1 MARIGIIGTGNISG
15 IYLENAPRLGLEVLA
30 VADLDLERARV
41 QAEKYSVPH
50 ALSVDDLLAHP
61 DIEIVLNLTV
71 PAAHGP
77 IALRALEAGKHVY
90 NEKPL
95 AITLEEA
102 GKMLELSRQK
112 GLRVG
117 CAPDTFL
124 GAGFQTARERLEG
137 GLVGQAVQA
146 HALMS
151 SVGPEGWH
159 PDPNFFF
166 QPGAGPLFDMG
177 PYYLT
182 ALVSLFGSVSSVFA
196 ANKST
201 HTQRTVGSGT
211 KAGQRIAVNTPTH
224 VSGILSFES
233 GLTANLTMSFDAV
246 AGRAPN
252 LEVYGTAG
260 SLTLPDPNTFGG
272 PLETGDEHGTRREL
286 ALTKPFADNSRGLGL
301 ADMARAIQEGRPHLA
316 SLELSYHVLETM
328 FRLLESGREGRSIS
342 VESRVIR
349 PEALQDG
356 FEQIKV

>member
-1 MARIGIIGTGNISG
+1 MARIGIVGTGNISG
-15 IYLENAPRLGLEVLA
+15 IYLENAPRLGLEVLV
-30 VADLDLERARV
+30 VADLDLERART
-41 QAEKYSVPH
+41 QAEKYGVPH

-77 IALRALEAGKHVY
+77 VALRALEVGKHVY

-95 AITLEEA
+95 ATSLEEA
-102 GKMLELSRQK
+102 QVMLELARRQN
-112 GLRVG
+112 LRVG

-124 GAGFQTARERLEG
+124 GAGFQTARELLEG
-137 GLVGQAVQA
+137 GLIGQAVQA

-159 PDPNFFF
+159 PDPHFFF

-196 ANKST
+196 VTGTT
-201 HTQRTVGSGT
+201 HLERTVGSGP
-211 KAGQRIAVNTPTH
+211 KAGQRIPVNTPTH

-233 GLTANLTMSFDAV
+233 GVSANLTMSFDAV

-272 PLETGDEHGTRREL
+272 PLETHNVHGEKREL
-286 ALTKPFADNSRGLGL
+286 PLEKPFADNSRGLGL
-301 ADMARAIQEGRPHLA
+301 ADMARAISEGRPHLA
-316 SLELSYHVLETM
+316 SGELAYHVLETM
-328 FRLLESGREGRSIS
+328 FCLLESGREHRP
-342 VESRVIR
+342 VQVVSRVIR
-349 PEALQDG
+349 PEALPDG
-356 FEQIKV
+356 FDRATH

>member
-30 VADLDLERARV
+30 VADLDLERAQS
-41 QAEKYSVPH
+41 QATQYGVPH
-50 ALSVDDLLAHP
+50 ALNVDELLAHP

-77 IALRALEAGKHVY
+77 IALKALEAGKHVY

-95 AITLEEA
+95 ATSLEEA
-102 GKMLELSRQK
+102 KAMLELAQRK
-112 GLRVG
+112 NLWVG

-124 GAGFQTARERLEG
+124 GAGFQTARELLEG
-137 GLVGQAVQA
+137 GFIGHAVQA

-159 PDPNFFF
+159 PDPHFFF

-182 ALVSLFGSVSSVFA
+182 ALVSLFGSVSRVFA
-196 ANKST
+196 VTKMT
-201 HTQRTVGSGT
+201 HLERTVGSGP

-252 LEVYGTAG
+252 LEVYGTKG

-272 PLETGDEHGTRREL
+272 PLETGDEHGERREL
-286 ALTKPFADNSRGLGL
+286 PLTKPFADNSRGLGL
-301 ADMARAIQEGRPHLA
+301 ADMARAIAEGRPHLA
-316 SLELSYHVLETM
+316 SGELAYHVLETM
-328 FRLLESGREGRSIS
+328 FRLLESGRENRP
-342 VESRVIR
+342 VQVQSRVVR

-356 FEQIKV
+356 FDQVTF

>member
-30 VADLDLERARV
+30 VADLDLERAQS
-41 QAEKYSVPH
+41 QATQYGVPQ
-50 ALSVDDLLAHP
+50 ALSVDELLTHP
-61 DIEIVLNLTV
+61 DIEIVLNLTI

-95 AITLEEA
+95 ATTLEDA
-102 GKMLELSRQK
+102 GVMLELAK
-112 GLRVG
+112 HKNLRVG

-124 GAGFQTARERLEG
+124 GAGFQTARGLLEG
-137 GLVGQAVQA
+137 GLVGQPVQA

-159 PDPNFFF
+159 PNPDFFF

-182 ALVSLFGSVSSVFA
+182 ALISLFGSVSSVFA
-196 ANKST
+196 VAKST
-201 HTQRTVGSGT
+201 HIQRTVGSGP
-211 KAGQRIAVNTPTH
+211 KVGQHIAVNTPTH
-224 VSGILSFES
+224 VSGMLSFES

-272 PLETGDEHGTRREL
+272 PLETWDAQGERREL
-286 ALTKPFADNSRGLGL
+286 PLTKPFADNSRGLGL
-301 ADMARAIQEGRPHLA
+301 ADMARAIREGRPHLT
-316 SLELSYHVLETM
+316 SGELAYHVLETM
-328 FRLLESGREGRSIS
+328 FRLLESGFEGRP
-342 VESRVIR
+342 VQVQSRAVR

-356 FEQIKV
+356 FDQAAL